1 MDNKSNREG
10 WGSGIIS
17 SRRRCLWIADF
28 YKENAQLLSTNPQKL
43 CTLWI
48 SFVKNWG

>member
-10 WGSGIIS
+10 LVSGIIS
-17 SRRRCLWIADF
+17 RRVYCKADV

-48 SFVKNWG
+48 TFVKNWG